1 MSTRKRFTR
10 VLGVAALLPLG
21 GCAGVGGALSGL
33 TSMVGSL
40 ISVLLGLA
48 AVAAPLALSYWLY
61 QRDKD

>member
-1 MSTRKRFTR
+1 MSTRKRITR

-21 GCAGVGGALSGL
+21 VCAGVGGAIGGI

-40 ISVLLGLA
+40 VSVLLGLA

-61 QRDKD
+61 QRDRD